1 MDLKKPNTE
10 TERDACLAKV
20 AKVRDE
26 GDHID
31 IWRNP
36 KGSSTKKR
44 QTKKLIEKIKRIH

>member
-1 MDLKKPNTE
+1 VDLKKPNTE

-20 AKVRDE
+20 AKVSNE

-36 KGSSTKKR
+36 KGSSTKKDR
-44 QTKKLIEKIKRIH
+44 QKN